1 MVEYLYIFWNF
12 HKYSDISI
20 NTAEGYI
27 YIYIYIYI
35 DIYYIYIYVSTYIYI
50 YIYVAIAFHHQII
63 LFRSWVH
70 LYLHLFYVPGPLK
83 ITN

>member
-50 YIYVAIAFHHQII
+50 YMLQSHFIIKLFCSEVGSIYTYIYFMF
-63 LFRSWVH
+63 LN
-70 LYLHLFYVPGPLK
+70 L
-83 ITN
+83 